1 MSAQFFSQL
10 RRVFQFAVAAFER
23 RVLVRFAMSKWKQF
37 VIEVSLAVSGGFSK
51 RPLAVQ
57 AKQSMVDGVDM
68 AFVKVEK
75 NLDWMLKML
84 LGTARKGSLRRT
96 TLIETLRAKAAAA
109 GEETTGCAE
118 KPEPEAGTLDDDRDD
133 PMSTLADLDN
143 DNKFVTPKKSH
154 KRKKLQDHI
163 ITIEMPEHHRDAV
176 AGKTAAVAGKVN
188 PFLGKVEIRQVQ
200 IYREGRTSIFI
211 AVHDVPWMLTW
222 MSEEVRTGCVEPLP
236 DDEEQ
241 LIPNSSVEG
250 VHIRWSFDGAWEATV
265 VADGTSVKSYVSKM
279 CADKWATLPQWRAQT
294 FDTSTNSD
302 RKSAAKQ
309 FLETHMAKKMR
320 GNDDRSH

>member
-1 MSAQFFSQL
+1 
-10 RRVFQFAVAAFER
+10 
-23 RVLVRFAMSKWKQF
+23 
-37 VIEVSLAVSGGFSK
+37 
-51 RPLAVQ
+51 
-57 AKQSMVDGVDM
+57 
-68 AFVKVEK
+68 
-75 NLDWMLKML
+75 
-84 LGTARKGSLRRT
+84 
-96 TLIETLRAKAAAA
+96 
-109 GEETTGCAE
+109 
-118 KPEPEAGTLDDDRDD
+118 
-133 PMSTLADLDN
+133 
-143 DNKFVTPKKSH
+143 
-154 KRKKLQDHI
+154 
-163 ITIEMPEHHRDAV
+163 MPEHHQDAV
-176 AGKTAAVAGKVN
+176 AGKTAAVAGKTAAVA
-188 PFLGKVEIRQVQ
+188 GKVEIRQVQ

-265 VADGTSVKSYVSKM
+265 VADGTSVKSFVSKM

-309 FLETHMAKKMR
+309 FLEAHMAKKMR